1 MADQD
6 LHAKYMCYKL
16 YEWDSGNFKVSEVL
30 VLSSID
36 LKRGLVHVINFVLTN
51 VYPLS
56 VATSPTKHNMISCH
70 TNAINA
76 LKAYEAATNASC
88 LYTSRLTL

>member
-1 MADQD
+1 MGFRKFQG
-6 LHAKYMCYKL
+6 
-16 YEWDSGNFKVSEVL
+16 ERGPIG
-30 VLSSID
+30 SIIYRS
-36 LKRGLVHVINFVLTN
+36 KRGLVHVINFVLIN

-56 VATSPTKHNMISCH
+56 VATKRNMIPCH